1 MYNFKHIMGY
11 KINYGGNLMKEFLK
25 KRFLM
30 LLISLLLIVLLFFT
44 LGAIMHMNKK
54 SLTMNEKKEDFNY
67 MYNVIKE
74 GFPYLEVNHR
84 KNNINWLKNKDKYI
98 NNIENTTDDDE
109 YKEVLEDVLKDLN
122 NGNTYLINTKKEF
135 DYYKSIYEEKGWYDF
150 WNNSKV
156 NKRYESSTD
165 LISDIGQRL
174 LETSHVITEDVV
186 EGKVGYIYLPKMKVA
201 SKETSKELESI
212 SEYLSKL
219 HNYKSL
225 IIDIRGNSGG
235 SDTYWESIVS
245 MLINEDIK
253 RQGYILFRQGPVL
266 DNYLKARGINT
277 LPIVDIPEEVLAKS
291 PIEVLNGF
299 SGYVMQD
306 KVIKANPVT
315 NFKGKIYLLVDSK
328 VYSSAESFAIFS
340 QKNNFATLIGVTTG
354 GDGGGIPPV
363 LFNLP
368 NSGFLVRMAADMYL
382 TSDGECNEEF
392 KTTPEYIVEKCERTS
407 NLQED
412 LCIKKAIDLGDLK

>member
-11 KINYGGNLMKEFLK
+11 KLNYGGNLMKEFLK
-25 KRFLM
+25 KRFVM
-30 LLISLLLIVLLFFT
+30 LLISLILVVLLFFT
-44 LGAIMHMNKK
+44 LGTIMKNNKK
-54 SLTMNEKKEDFNY
+54 SLTMNEKIEDFEY

-84 KNNINWLKNKDKYI
+84 MNNINWLKSKDKYLKDI
-98 NNIENTTDDDE
+98 KNTTDDEE
-109 YKEVLEDVLKDLN
+109 YKQVIESALKDLN

-135 DYYKSIYEEKGWYDF
+135 DYFKNIYEEKGWYDF
-150 WNNSKV
+150 WNESKV
-156 NKRYESSTD
+156 NDRYESSTD

-174 LETSHVITEDVV
+174 FETSHVITEDVV
-186 EGKVGYIYLPKMKVA
+186 EGKVGYLYLPKMKVEGE
-201 SKETSKELESI
+201 ETKKELENI
-212 SEYLSKL
+212 SEYLAKI
-219 HNYKSL
+219 HNYNSL

-245 MLINEDIK
+245 MLLHEDEK
-253 RQGYILFRQGPVL
+253 KQGYILFRQGPVL
-266 DNYLKARGINT
+266 ETYLKARGINT

-291 PIEVLNGF
+291 PIEVLNSF
-299 SGYVMQD
+299 SGYIMQD

-315 NFKGKIYLLVDSK
+315 NFHGKIYLLVDSK
-328 VYSSAESFAIFS
+328 VYSSAESFALFCK
-340 QKNNFATLIGVTTG
+340 KNNFATLIGEVTG
-354 GDGGGIPPV
+354 GDGGGIPPM

-392 KTTPEYIVEKCERTS
+392 KTVPHIIINKCGRTS

-412 LCIKKAIDLGDLK
+412 LCIKKAIELGNSK